1 LEKEEESGGRR
12 DDAEETR
19 TSTDSQAPAPLTP
32 PLALA
37 RPDGSH
43 CGHFGRIAKY
53 GHHRRPYRYSVSQRL
68 ATERAIWAEGVCGR
82 ADSAS
87 NIPETSAT
95 AAAVVAAAA
104 AAAAVFAR
112 KEAAAEDG
120 GDWPS

>member
-1 LEKEEESGGRR
+1 MKLN
-12 DDAEETR
+12 
-19 TSTDSQAPAPLTP
+19 
-32 PLALA
+32 
-37 RPDGSH
+37 
-43 CGHFGRIAKY
+43 
-53 GHHRRPYRYSVSQRL
+53 L

-95 AAAVVAAAA
+95 AAAVAA